1 MEEDLMKSRYLL
13 ATNNYTYYLRNGGAG
28 LELVDNLLEATLS
41 FDYDDDLEMEEKTT
55 GLTAV
60 ELRIEEASESGGYG
74 AYVLG
79 LKNSDLL
86 MCDHNSRFWN
96 ENYREDTVKLSSDWN
111 KAEKAELK
119 NAMEFLHSEAG
130 RGLTLYG
137 LAIYKDGERV

>member
-1 MEEDLMKSRYLL
+1 MESRYLL
-13 ATNNYTYYLRNGGAG
+13 ATNNYGYYLRNGGAG
-28 LELVDNLLEATLS
+28 LELVDNPLEATLS

-55 GLTAV
+55 GLTVV
-60 ELRIEEASESGGYG
+60 ELRIEEANESGGYG

-86 MCDHNSRFWN
+86 MCGHNSRFWN

-111 KAEKAELK
+111 KAEKAELE
-119 NAMEFLHSEAG
+119 NVMEFLHSEAG